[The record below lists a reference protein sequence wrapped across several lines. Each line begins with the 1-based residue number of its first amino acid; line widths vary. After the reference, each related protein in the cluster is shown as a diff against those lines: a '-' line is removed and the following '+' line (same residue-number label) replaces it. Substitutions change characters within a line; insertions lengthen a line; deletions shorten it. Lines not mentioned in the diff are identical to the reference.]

1 MVIEGLEEGVAEFS
15 KSAEDDEAKG
25 RLRSSAVLYFKAI
38 AGLCDI
44 IVYLRLRKIPDNH
57 EERFRLLERC
67 APNVYNLVSNTFSIY
82 TKTYRRNLSKEELGR
97 LKDVFKRVKEIA
109 EQAKSSA

>member
-1 MVIEGLEEGVAEFS
+1 MVIEGLEDGVKEFS
-15 KSAEDDEAKG
+15 KSAEEEDSKG

-38 AGLCDI
+38 ADLCDI
-44 IVYLRLRKIPDNH
+44 IIYLRLRKIPDNH

-67 APNVYNLVSNTFSIY
+67 APNVYNLLHSTFQIY
-82 TKTYRRNLSKEELGR
+82 TKTYRKNLSKEEHGR

-109 EQAKSSA
+109 EQIKGSA

>member
-1 MVIEGLEEGVAEFS
+1 MVLEGLEDGVKEFS
-15 KSAEDDEAKG
+15 KSADEEERAG

-38 AGLCDI
+38 ADLCDI

-67 APNVYNLVSNTFSIY
+67 APNVYNLLHSTFQIY
-82 TKTYRRNLSKEELGR
+82 TKTYRKNLTKEEHGR
-97 LKDVFKRVKEIA
+97 IKDVFKRVKEIS
-109 EQAKSSA
+109 EQVKSSA